1 MRQIRLFLFS
11 TALLVSLFGMTV
23 ITGSSIA
30 SAHTQ
35 VTHARAT
42 NAHVTRRSH
51 PQVTCSGEGCD
62 GQNPATAGCGADAYT
77 VQTAVFGNSYVEL
90 RYSPTCGTNW
100 SRVFSKVGATF
111 LVARIQRQSDGRT
124 YTFSG
129 GNFNFAYSAMVY
141 APKVAA
147 RACGGVSGISGCT
160 AYV

>member
-1 MRQIRLFLFS
+1 MRRIRLFLFS
-11 TALLVSLFGMTV
+11 AALLLSLFGMTTF
-23 ITGSSIA
+23 TGLSAA

-35 VTHARAT
+35 VTNARAT
-42 NAHVTRRSH
+42 SAHATRRSR

-62 GQNPATAGCGADAYT
+62 GLNPATTGCSADAYT
-77 VQTAVFGNSYVEL
+77 VQTAVFSNSFVEL

-100 SRVFSKVGATF
+100 GRVTSRVGATF
-111 LVARIQRQSDGRT
+111 LVIRIDRSGGLT

-147 RACGGVSGISGCT
+147 RACGGVNAISGCT
-160 AYV
+160 AFV